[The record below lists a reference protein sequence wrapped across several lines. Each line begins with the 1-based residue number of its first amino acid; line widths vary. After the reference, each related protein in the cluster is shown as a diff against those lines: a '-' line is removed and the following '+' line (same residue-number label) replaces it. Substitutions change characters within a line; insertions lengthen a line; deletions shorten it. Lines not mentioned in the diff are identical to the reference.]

1 MIMKIGFLL
10 DSFMIHAW
18 AYETIKRALEIKNL
32 QPCVIILKKHNNVPE
47 YLNINLKLK
56 KLLKSDNFFE
66 TLGNALYYRYAEW
79 DKAHYIS
86 KQIDAHKLIDIR
98 NLINDVPIIEVS
110 PRETKFCDW
119 IESEDVDK
127 ISKYQPDVLFRLGF
141 RILKGSILNLPKHGV
156 WSYHHG
162 DPEKYKG
169 GPSGFWETYY
179 NEMVGG
185 SVLQILN
192 DRLDAGKMLAR
203 VISPVSNES
212 PAITRNIIA
221 WDSTELLKVCI
232 NKLLVTGDPVLNP
245 DTHISTAGKIYKT
258 PTTFPTICM
267 ITKFIYRKIINN
279 SRIFNQHWS
288 IFLSRKLFN
297 NKDSF
302 FSSPIW
308 DDHQNNFRKIKAP
321 KGKFWADPFVIKWQ
335 GKYHLFFEEY
345 CYDRKKG
352 IIKVG
357 EIDHYGGLKNNV
369 VALESDTH
377 LSNPFVFIEND
388 SLYLM
393 PEQADAKD
401 ISIYK
406 NIIFPY
412 KWEKVIT
419 ILKGGYY
426 VDPVLFKKDDIWW
439 LFFVEKVSENG
450 STTTYAKLYFANNLE
465 EPWEEHPK
473 NPISTDCHYS
483 RSAGS
488 PININGKII
497 RPVQDCSRGYGYK
510 INYLEIIKIT
520 KTEYKDRKIEGYSP
534 SKLKLNGI
542 HTVNFIDNIL
552 VIDGRK
558 KSFRCLV
565 E

>member
-1 MIMKIGFLL
+1 MKIGFLL

-18 AYETIKRALEIKNL
+18 SYEAIKKALEIKNL
-32 QPCVIILKKHNNVPE
+32 NPCVIIVKKHNNFPKHQ
-47 YLNINLKLK
+47 NIKLKLK
-56 KLLKSDNFFE
+56 KLLRGDNFFE
-66 TLGNALYYRYAEW
+66 TIGNALYYRYAEW

-86 KQIDAHKLIDIR
+86 KQIDAHQLIDIR
-98 NLINDVPIIEVS
+98 NLINNVSIIEVS

-119 IESEDVDK
+119 IEGEDIDK
-127 ISKYQPDVLFRLGF
+127 ISSYQPDILFRLGF
-141 RILKGSILNLPKHGV
+141 RILKGSILEIPKHGV

-221 WDSTELLKVCI
+221 WDSVELLKICI
-232 NKLLVTGDPVLNP
+232 KKLLINEDPVLNP
-245 DTHISTAGKIYKT
+245 ETNICTAGTIYKT
-258 PTTFPTICM
+258 PTTWPTICM
-267 ITKFIYRKIINN
+267 GLKFVYRKIINN

-288 IFLSRKLFN
+288 IFLSNRCFKADFP
-297 NKDSF
+297 SAI
-302 FSSPIW
+302 PILY
-308 DDHQNNFRKIKAP
+308 DQNNFQKIKAP
-321 KGKFWADPFVIKWQ
+321 KGKFWADPFIIKWQ
-335 GKYHLFFEEY
+335 DKDYLFFEEY
-345 CYDRKKG
+345 CYNQKKG

-357 EIDHYGGLKNNV
+357 EINGGKLKNNV
-369 VALESDTH
+369 LALESDTH
-377 LSNPFVFIEND
+377 LSNPFVFIENEH
-388 SLYLM
+388 LYLL
-393 PEQADAKD
+393 PEQSGAQE

-406 NIIFPY
+406 SIAFPY
-412 KWEKVIT
+412 KWQKIIT

-426 VDPVLFKKDDIWW
+426 VDPILFKKDDVWW
-439 LFFVEKVSENG
+439 LFFVEKVSQNG
-450 STTTYAKLYFANNLE
+450 STTTYAKLFFANNLE
-465 EPWEEHPK
+465 GSWEEHPY
-473 NPISTDCHYS
+473 NPISTDCRYS
-483 RSAGS
+483 RSAGG
-488 PININGKII
+488 PIITTDGKII
-497 RPVQDCSRGYGYK
+497 RPVQDCSQGYGYK
-510 INYLEIIKIT
+510 INYLEIIKIS

-552 VIDGRK
+552 AIDGRK